1 MIGIFSRWRQLGR
14 RYFWP
19 HLLLGMVAA
28 SLGLPVANAQP
39 PESGSVSGKSANTL
53 FVGNAVRFEN
63 LIRLRDTA
71 RRPGL
76 SADYWHQHAIRVVIR
91 HLSFSLPQLQAQVQ
105 HPLLPLTAQKI
116 AVLQSLHALLTTH
129 NPVCP
134 PPPVGSAL
142 SSVQQPGFNSG
153 LWLSG
158 VQGIRAGPVLS
169 EI

>member
-39 PESGSVSGKSANTL
+39 PESGPVSGKSANTL
-53 FVGNAVRFEN
+53 FVGNAVRFEH
-63 LIRLRDTA
+63 LIRLRETA
-71 RRPGL
+71 RRPGV

-91 HLSFSLPQLQAQVQ
+91 HLSFSLPQMQPQVRHQ
-105 HPLLPLTAQKI
+105 LLPLAAQKL
-116 AVLQSLHALLTTH
+116 AVLQSLHALLTNH
-129 NPVCP
+129 HPV
-134 PPPVGSAL
+134 SQYQAAERAL
-142 SSVQQPGFNSG
+142 TSVQQPGFNSG

-158 VQGIRAGPVLS
+158 VQGIRAGPPVS

>member
-39 PESGSVSGKSANTL
+39 PESGTVSGKSANTL

-71 RRPGL
+71 RRPGI

-91 HLSFSLPQLQAQVQ
+91 HLSFSLPQMQPQVRHQ
-105 HPLLPLTAQKI
+105 LLPLTAQKI

-129 NPVCP
+129 HPVSQP
-134 PPPVGSAL
+134 ASAEDVFV
-142 SSVQQPGFNSG
+142 SVQPAGFNSG

-158 VQGIRAGPVLS
+158 VQGIRAGPASS

>member
-1 MIGIFSRWRQLGR
+1 
-14 RYFWP
+14 
-19 HLLLGMVAA
+19 MVAA

-134 PPPVGSAL
+134 PPRSGVHYLPFSNPAL
-142 SSVQQPGFNSG
+142 TVACGFPGFRVSG
-153 LWLSG
+153 P
-158 VQGIRAGPVLS
+158 GPYSLRSDSPGRKPPNFAAS
-169 EI
+169 ELN